1 MYVLSFIKICVY
13 KIPRVLP
20 GRESHKL
27 LQISSKVASL
37 KSCSYFGDIGQ
48 KGGGRVGAE
57 ETLLLASL
65 SFYVKKW
72 GGGVKVMVTWE

>member
-1 MYVLSFIKICVY
+1 MLRENVPKNLIKQMYVLSFIKICVY

-20 GRESHKL
+20 VRESQKL
-27 LQISSKVASL
+27 LQISSKVAPL

-48 KGGGRVGAE
+48 KGGGGRVVAE

-65 SFYVKKW
+65 SF
-72 GGGVKVMVTWE
+72 